1 MKLWNLPITVVLKNG
16 NPKQLEY
23 KNRKRSVERILDTW
37 RSCEGWW
44 QGQAAREYWK
54 LELENDAVIE
64 VYLEDIESGQWVLAR
79 SFD

>member
-1 MKLWNLPITVVLKNG
+1 MKLWNLPISVTLENG
-16 NPKQLEY
+16 KPKQLEY
-23 KNRKRSVERILDTW
+23 KNRKRAILRTLDTW

-44 QGQAAREYWK
+44 QGQAARDYWK

-64 VYLEDIESGQWVLAR
+64 VYLEDIEGGRWILAR